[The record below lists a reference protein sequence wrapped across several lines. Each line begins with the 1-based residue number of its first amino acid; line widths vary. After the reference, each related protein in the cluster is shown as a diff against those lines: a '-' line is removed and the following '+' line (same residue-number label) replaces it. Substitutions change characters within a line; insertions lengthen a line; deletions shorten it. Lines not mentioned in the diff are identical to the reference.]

1 MATGDIRS
9 TVDWLVDGAR
19 STMQAHQ
26 VLAELCERLL
36 GCGIPLWRVAVFVR
50 TLHPHI
56 MARRFIWRPGADVE
70 VRDAPF
76 DLLETAEFRGSPVAK
91 VYATGMPIRRR
102 LADADCP
109 IDFPMLR
116 ELRDEGVSDYLAS
129 PLLLTDGEIDL
140 ATWTTRQAGGF
151 TDAQIEGIKSIIAPL
166 ARVAEVRALRRTAI
180 NLLDT
185 YVGNQAGERIL
196 AGAIRRGHAEAIYA
210 GIWLSDM
217 RGFTLLADRV
227 PPQILL
233 ELLNEYFDC
242 QVPTILK
249 HCGEVLKF
257 MGDGLLAIF
266 PIGSD
271 SGPGE
276 VCERALAAAYETRGN
291 VAALNQPIRTEIGA
305 MRFGLALHIGKVLY
319 GNIGGG
325 NRLDFT
331 CIGPAVNLAARLE
344 KLAGKLGRVIVASDE
359 FASHCRADFQPL
371 GKFPL
376 VGFASELNVFG
387 ASDEASSPVSTTS
400 DTSTEN

>member
-36 GCGIPLWRVAVFVR
+36 SCGIPLWRVAVFVR

-91 VYATGMPIRRR
+91 VYATKMPIRRR

-151 TDAQIEGIKSIIAPL
+151 TNAQIEGIKSIIAPL

-185 YVGNQAGERIL
+185 YVGNQTGERIL

-249 HCGEVLKF
+249 HGGEVLKF

-266 PIGSD
+266 PIESD

-276 VCERALAAAYETRGN
+276 VCERALAAAYEARGN
-291 VAALNQPIRTEIGA
+291 VAALNQPIRTEIGVV
-305 MRFGLALHIGKVLY
+305 RFGLALHIGKVLY

-376 VGFASELNVFG
+376 AGFSSELNVFG

-400 DTSTEN
+400 HTSKEN

>member
-1 MATGDIRS
+1 MASSDIRLI
-9 TVDWLVDGAR
+9 VDWLVDGAR

-26 VLAELCERLL
+26 MIQELCDRLV

-56 MARRFIWRPGADVE
+56 MGRRFIWRRGAEVE
-70 VRDAPF
+70 VREAPF
-76 DLLETAEFRGSPVAK
+76 DLLETAEFQGSPVAK
-91 VYATGMPIRRR
+91 VFASGAPIRRR

-109 IDFPMLR
+109 IDFAMLR
-116 ELRDEGVSDYLAS
+116 ELRDERVSDYLAS
-129 PLLLTDGEIDL
+129 PLLFTDGEVHL
-140 ATWTTRQAGGF
+140 ATWTTRQPGGF
-151 TDAQIEGIKSIIAPL
+151 TDAQIEGIESIIAPL
-166 ARVAEVRALRRTAI
+166 ARVAEVRALRRTAT

-185 YVGNQAGERIL
+185 YVGKQAGERIL

-210 GIWLSDM
+210 AIWLSDM

-227 PPQILL
+227 PPQTLL
-233 ELLNEYFDC
+233 ELLNEYFVC
-242 QVPTILK
+242 QVPAILE
-249 HCGEVLKF
+249 HGGEVLKF

-266 PIGSD
+266 PIGIDSD
-271 SGPGE
+271 PGE
-276 VCERALAAAYETRGN
+276 VCARALAAAYQARGN
-291 VAALNQPIRTEIGA
+291 IATLDQQRQTEIGA
-305 MRFGLALHIGKVLY
+305 LRFGLALHIGKVLY

-344 KLAGKLGRVIVASDE
+344 KLAAKLGRVIVASGDFAHYCEAE
-359 FASHCRADFQPL
+359 FQAL

-376 VGFASELNVFG
+376 AGFAAEQTVFG

-400 DTSTEN
+400 HTSKEN